1 MPAKSNKE
9 ITIEESPFHVGE
21 AQRAY
26 RGCCGIQAMNRRPV
40 SRLWRFMGSRDWVLV
55 ACNL

>member
-26 RGCCGIQAMNRRPV
+26 RGCCGIQATNRRPV
-40 SRLWRFMGSRDWVLV
+40 SRIWRFKGSRD
-55 ACNL
+55 

>member
-26 RGCCGIQAMNRRPV
+26 RGCCGIQATNRCPV
-40 SRLWRFMGSRDWVLV
+40 SWLWRLKGSRDWTLM
-55 ACNL
+55 ACDP